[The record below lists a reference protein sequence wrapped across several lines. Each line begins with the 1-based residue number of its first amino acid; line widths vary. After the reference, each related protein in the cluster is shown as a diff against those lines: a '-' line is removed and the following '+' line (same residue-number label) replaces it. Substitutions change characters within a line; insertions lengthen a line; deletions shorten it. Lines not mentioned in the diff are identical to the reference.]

1 MTITLLAHFKEEP
14 RVAVTLHNCF
24 PLAENNPALTQF
36 YEHGV
41 PHWDELRTYLD
52 ARAQEQGIDRA
63 IYINP
68 QSPLEWREL
77 LLTLPGLEQTLKQH
91 HGSDIHLDGYKIDS
105 FTIQAQRKKALPDY
119 SAVQGSIYGFATTA
133 DKLLLGERGGSDRV
147 GQFVSVPV
155 GSIPFPVGYS
165 MGSITINP
173 MKDAVITEGMEEA
186 GIQAHEVNYR
196 LIGIFKEDHPMNTAV
211 NASTTAFVYH
221 GALTIP
227 AEQVMARHEGAME
240 IYRSLGGGKGVVN
253 DEIKARHA
261 LEEQAAE
268 NPSFPKDAWENATLN
283 IIDND
288 PAAIIARVDTIH
300 GAGSRLFGGLYGALP
315 LYFLQQFG
323 EKECQKLL
331 DNGPFKAV
339 QQQVLRRF

>member
-173 MKDAVITEGMEEA
+173 MKDAVI
-186 GIQAHEVNYR
+186 
-196 LIGIFKEDHPMNTAV
+196 
-211 NASTTAFVYH
+211 
-221 GALTIP
+221 P